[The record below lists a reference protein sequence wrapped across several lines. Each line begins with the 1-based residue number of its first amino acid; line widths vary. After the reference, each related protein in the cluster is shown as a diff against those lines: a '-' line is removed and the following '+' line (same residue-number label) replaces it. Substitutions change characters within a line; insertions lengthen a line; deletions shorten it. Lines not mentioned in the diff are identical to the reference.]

1 MIYAM
6 NFDENGNG
14 DSGFEYPD
22 GTTLPTGQVAC
33 TFEQYQNPSQWTLVN
48 GSLVQSLTYAKA
60 AQSAL
65 IKQGFANAV
74 AAIPFTINGVNYT
87 LDTAQTKQAAD
98 MAIVVAA
105 NNAMNHPVLWAASTA
120 VAQYAVQLVGSS
132 YLFCTVAGTTGTAAP
147 TPPTTFGTT
156 IVAPAVASN
165 EAVNLGQFPA
175 SLSRGGYQKLANGLI
190 IQWGITGTLAATSSN
205 IITLPIAFPNAGLAY
220 IANSNDGGDTAIYRC
235 NAAGGTTTSIT
246 IVNAYTSSIPG
257 AAYLAIGY

>member
-22 GTTLPTGQVAC
+22 GTTLPTGQIAC

-48 GSLVQSLTYAKA
+48 GSLVQSLSYAKA

-87 LDTAQTKQAAD
+87 LDAAQPKQAAD

-105 NNAMNHPVLWAASTA
+105 NNALNHPVAWAASTS

-132 YLFCTVAGTTGTAAP
+132 YLFCTVAGTTGTKAP
-147 TPPTTFGTT
+147 TPPTTFGTPVT
-156 IVAPAVASN
+156 DGTVTW
-165 EAVNLGQFPA
+165 ELYGRTLE
-175 SLSRGGYQKLANGLI
+175 LSDGSHATFTVQELVSIFQQVELYIHYQKNQKLSLLDSI
-190 IQWGITGTLAATSSN
+190 AAVTSS
-205 IITLPIAFPNAGLAY
+205 TTDPIA
-220 IANSNDGGDTAIYRC
+220 TVQAI
-235 NAAGGTTTSIT
+235 
-246 IVNAYTSSIPG
+246 VW
-257 AAYLAIGY
+257 

>member
-74 AAIPFTINGVNYT
+74 AAIPFTVNGTNYT
-87 LDTAQTKQAAD
+87 LDTAQPKQAAD

-105 NNAMNHPVLWAASTA
+105 NNALNHPVAWAASTS

-132 YLFCTVAGTTGTAAP
+132 YLFCAVAGTTGTAAP
-147 TPPTTFGTT
+147 TPPTTFG
-156 IVAPAVASN
+156 APVTDGTVTWELYGRALEMSDGTHATFTVQELVSIFQQV
-165 EAVNLGQFPA
+165 EVYIH
-175 SLSRGGYQKLANGLI
+175 YQKNQKLSLLAQ
-190 IQWGITGTLAATSSN
+190 IQAATTVS
-205 IITLPIAFPNAGLAY
+205 AVQ
-220 IANSNDGGDTAIYRC
+220 AI
-235 NAAGGTTTSIT
+235 
-246 IVNAYTSSIPG
+246 VW
-257 AAYLAIGY
+257 

>member
-48 GSLVQSLTYAKA
+48 GSLVQSLPYAQA

-87 LDTAQTKQAAD
+87 LDTAQSKQAAD

-105 NNAMNHPVLWAASTA
+105 NNALNHPVAWAASTS
-120 VAQYAVQLVGSS
+120 VAQYAIQLVGSS
-132 YLFCTVAGTTGTAAP
+132 YLFCTVAGTTGTTAP
-147 TPPTTFGTT
+147 TPPTTFGTPVT
-156 IVAPAVASN
+156 DGTVTW
-165 EAVNLGQFPA
+165 ELYGRTLE
-175 SLSRGGYQKLANGLI
+175 LSDGSHATFTVQELLSIFQQVELYIHYQKNQKLSLLDSI
-190 IQWGITGTLAATSSN
+190 AAVTSS
-205 IITLPIAFPNAGLAY
+205 TTDPIA
-220 IANSNDGGDTAIYRC
+220 TVQAI
-235 NAAGGTTTSIT
+235 
-246 IVNAYTSSIPG
+246 VW
-257 AAYLAIGY
+257 